1 MFALPPYGFLCNL
14 GKLNLLRC
22 SSSKFPFIPVSSTLV
37 NIVWSGVTSGVVRS
51 PGLCG
56 EDLSWKGR
64 SLHKK
69 ISAAWLVSWLTCGK
83 LVENQ
88 VKNLSHAPPAPLAG
102 THAFQL
108 SEGWIWVHFPKVFP
122 GPFHGP
128 LEFVLEHQRCRLI
141 RRSRTRVP
149 NGSCF
154 CS

>member
-88 VKNLSHAPPAPLAG
+88 VKNLSHAPPAPHAG